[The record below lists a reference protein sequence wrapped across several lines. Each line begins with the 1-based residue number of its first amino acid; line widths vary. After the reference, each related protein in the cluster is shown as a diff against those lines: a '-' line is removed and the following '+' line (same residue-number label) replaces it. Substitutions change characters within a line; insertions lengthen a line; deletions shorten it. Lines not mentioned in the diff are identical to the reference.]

1 MDNNNWQYYT
11 PYEEPGQRQE
21 EPKKK
26 KKKNFGVTLGKC
38 VAIALVFGL
47 VSGIVFHG
55 TGYLFQLAD
64 NTVNSETAQ
73 KSGGKKGDD
82 QLITT
87 STASGTKAVVTDVS
101 DVVDNV
107 MPAIVSITNISVQEY
122 TLWFGQTYS
131 EETPSAGSG
140 IIVAQSDNYLYIATN
155 NHVVTNATTLT
166 VSFVDDQAVPAEIK
180 GVDPNRDLAVIS
192 VPMDSIPAET
202 LSRIKIAT
210 LGDSDSVRV
219 GEPAIAIGNAMGYG
233 QSVTLGIISALD
245 REVTVT
251 DYYNNSIT
259 NSLIQTDAAINPGNS
274 GGALLN
280 LNGEVI
286 GINSVKYT
294 NTSVEGMGY
303 AIPISTAE
311 PIINDLI
318 TKEVVSEEESG
329 FLGVYGVNVSEEVSE
344 VYNMPRGLYVTVVE
358 ENSAAEQAGIRYGDI
373 IVKFDG
379 YEISGMDE
387 LVDRMQYYAA
397 GDTVDIV
404 IMSAGPGDYEEH
416 TISVTL
422 GKKIR

>member
-1 MDNNNWQYYT
+1 MDNNWQYYT
-11 PYEEPGQRQE
+11 SYEEPGKRQE

-64 NTVNSETAQ
+64 NTVNSESAQ

-373 IVKFDG
+373 IVRFDG